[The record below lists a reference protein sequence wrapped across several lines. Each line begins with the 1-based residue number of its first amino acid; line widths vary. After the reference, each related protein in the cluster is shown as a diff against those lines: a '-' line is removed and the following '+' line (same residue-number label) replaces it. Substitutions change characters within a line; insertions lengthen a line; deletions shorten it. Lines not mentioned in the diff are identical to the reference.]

1 MTFAN
6 ATDAPTPDP
15 LDRPGGSLDMERL
28 PSLIRQALARV
39 VAGVRRWMGTGR
51 ANRGGPAS
59 PAVATAASTELG
71 GWTDAEL
78 YAVWCATG
86 TELLR
91 AMHAGQFATAAEA
104 RQYLLAEIERRHPR
118 ATAAWLSSGSVLS
131 GEPPRFLD
139 PGA

>member
-1 MTFAN
+1 M
-6 ATDAPTPDP
+6 
-15 LDRPGGSLDMERL
+15 
-28 PSLIRQALARV
+28 IRQTLARA
-39 VAGVRRWMGTGR
+39 VAHVRRWMGTGR
-51 ANRGGPAS
+51 ASRGGPTS
-59 PAVATAASTELG
+59 PAARAASTELDN
-71 GWTDAEL
+71 WSDAEL

-118 ATAAWLSSGSVLS
+118 ETAAWLSSGSVLS